1 MWSKWYMN
9 EERRLIEKAVKTFA
23 EKEVR
28 PFISAMEDEDKSP
41 KELVLALTK
50 LGFLGY
56 TIPEEKGGSGIDWV
70 NYGIVIEELGKVSG
84 NMAFISLLQGEVF
97 AGFMASLANEQ
108 QIEKFLKP
116 ALRGEYLLGGWVT
129 EPGGINDLASFE
141 TKAQL
146 DGDEWGIN
154 GGKIFATNADCMDLA
169 IVACGPVD
177 EAPSADNIRYI
188 IVPKDAAGFIPGHI
202 ENKIGFNGSR
212 TGQIYLNDVR
222 VPKEN
227 DLGLGTELFNY
238 HMFLGYCGYAAA
250 MLGGMETVFEQTVG
264 YLKQRMSAGKSL
276 WESHETIRF
285 DIGKLWQAIDTY
297 RNSLYGALVGMNN
310 GTDMYLSMIALKH
323 DGEKLMEHVCSE
335 CMSLYGG
342 LGLVKETGI
351 ERFYRDVKMY
361 SMVCGSTKTLTGLIS
376 AQL

>member
-1 MWSKWYMN
+1 M
-9 EERRLIEKAVKTFA
+9 
-23 EKEVR
+23 
-28 PFISAMEDEDKSP
+28 
-41 KELVLALTK
+41 
-50 LGFLGY
+50 
-56 TIPEEKGGSGIDWV
+56 
-70 NYGIVIEELGKVSG
+70 
-84 NMAFISLLQGEVF
+84 
-97 AGFMASLANEQ
+97 
-108 QIEKFLKP
+108 
-116 ALRGEYLLGGWVT
+116 
-129 EPGGINDLASFE
+129 
-141 TKAQL
+141 
-146 DGDEWGIN
+146 
-154 GGKIFATNADCMDLA
+154 
-169 IVACGPVD
+169 
-177 EAPSADNIRYI
+177 
-188 IVPKDAAGFIPGHI
+188 VPKDTPGFVPGHI

-264 YLKQRMSAGKSL
+264 YLKQRLSGGQSL
-276 WESHETIRF
+276 WESHETVRF

-297 RNSLYGALVGMNN
+297 RNSLYGALVGMNQ

-323 DGEKLMEHVCSE
+323 EGEQLMEHVCSE

-351 ERFYRDVKMY
+351 ERFYRDAKMY

-376 AQL
+376 SQL